1 VTLVFAAAIV
11 VLVAVAAV
19 LLLALVRRRAGGPVL
34 REPGRGTPTS
44 ALAGTA
50 FAVLLALITLAA
62 FQTYNGA
69 KDGAEDEAVAVVE
82 LFRTAGLFPEA
93 QHDELRADFVCYARA
108 VISDEWP
115 AMEHGDTSPVVD
127 RWVFAYRRLFNRLD
141 LSSARERLG
150 LEDMLAS
157 ARDRTAGRR
166 DRLRQATPSVP
177 TPLWLV
183 LILGGLVSIG
193 LQLAFA
199 DPRERLVV
207 QGAMVAGVA
216 TLVTAGLMLVSFL
229 DHPYRDGPGKIEPTA
244 MQESLTMMT
253 AQEPHLSLPCDAQ
266 GRPMAQ

>member
-1 VTLVFAAAIV
+1 MNLVFAGAIV

-19 LLLALVRRRAGGPVL
+19 VLLALVRRRAGGPVL

-69 KDGAEDEAVAVVE
+69 QDGAEDEAVAVVE
-82 LFRTAGLFPEA
+82 LFRTAGLFPTA
-93 QHDELRADFVCYARA
+93 QHDELRGDFVCYARA

-115 AMEHGDTSPVVD
+115 AMEHGDTSPLVD
-127 RWVFAYRRLFNRLD
+127 HWVFAYRRLFNRLD

-183 LILGGLVSIG
+183 LVLGGLVSIA

-199 DPRERLVV
+199 DPRERLAV
-207 QGAMVAGVA
+207 QAAMLAGVA
-216 TLVTAGLMLVSFL
+216 TLVTAGLLLVSFL

-244 MQESLTMMT
+244 MQESLSMMT
-253 AQEPHLSLPCDAQ
+253 EQEPHLSLPCGSEGQ
-266 GRPMAQ
+266 PTPQ